1 MTQLLR
7 RITGKFLPS
16 PAFYFIGNGYK
27 GDDYVEKLR

>member
-7 RITGKFLPS
+7 RITSKFLHS
-16 PAFYFIGNGYK
+16 PAFYFIGNSCK